1 MASTV
6 HNAVIIKI
14 PSKSTS
20 IKTLLSKSKIT
31 VVGMKGIQGVQG
43 DSGYTP
49 IRGVDYFTESDVAAM
64 VNAVAARFEDG
75 DKEAY

>member
-1 MASTV
+1 MASIV

-14 PSKSTS
+14 PT
-20 IKTLLSKSKIT
+20 TKSKIIK
-31 VVGMKGIQGVQG
+31 VGMKGIQGVQG

-49 IRGVDYFTESDVAAM
+49 IRGVDYFTESDIAAM
-64 VNAVAARFEDG
+64 VDAVAARFEDG